1 MPNTVDGLRK
11 AWSIVER
18 TWRSTFGRA
27 KQLPESVLHENVNGE
42 WSFVETQRH
51 LLFVT
56 DVWVRGASSTNPVHG
71 IVSVCRLTSEPAN
84 PIRMVPQAHGG

>member
-1 MPNTVDGLRK
+1 MPNTADGLRE

-18 TWRSTFGRA
+18 TWRSTFSRA

-51 LLFVT
+51 LLLLPMSGSG
-56 DVWVRGASSTNPVHG
+56 GASSTNPVPG
-71 IVSVCRLTSEPAN
+71 TVSACRLTSEPAN
-84 PIRMVPQAHGG
+84 PIRVVP